1 MFHKLI
7 NKQRG
12 KLVNCVNELHV
23 GDKTLRTEGEI
34 LSGWHQHFRQLA
46 TPKDSP
52 LYDSEYK
59 RLVELEF
66 NEIVDICQSNN
77 DFIPVTGEEV
87 MKAIKSLNTGKSG
100 DIFDIQAEHFIH
112 CAELISPVLVNLFN
126 TMFRMGC
133 APDCM
138 KLGVLTPVFKRKGS
152 NLDAKNYRG
161 ITITPTISK
170 ILESVLRER
179 IKPFILGSQNPLQR
193 GFTEGSSPMNCS
205 LILEEYIRNNKDAK
219 VPTYIAFLDAKSA
232 FDVVSHNSLLRK
244 IYHIGIEG
252 SLWNMISSLHSNAR
266 TVIKWEGQLSDVFDI
281 GQGVRQGGIMSTD
294 LYKVYEN
301 PLLDRLDDI
310 FQGATIGE
318 VKCAAP
324 ACADDVANASS
335 KPAPLQALINTSAD
349 YGSMERFEFQLVKS
363 VVVKIDP
370 DSDGEDYV
378 WTLNGEPMPVVTES
392 MHVGVLRSANTESSA
407 VNENIKKAR
416 RTLYSLMPSGCHGNN
431 GQDPETTIHLL
442 QTYILPILVYGME
455 VVLPR
460 GKHLDS
466 LEKFYKKYLK
476 LLLSIPVTTADPAVY
491 ILSGTVPIEATI
503 HKRALILFG
512 NITRL
517 APESIEK
524 QVAYRQLSIKG
535 HKSNSWFVAIREIC
549 FKYEL
554 IHPLELLQDPPG
566 KETWKRTVNKQVN
579 GYWSDRIRSNAL
591 LYSSLH
597 YLQVAD
603 YQYGKRHPV
612 LQTIGN
618 AREIPRIA
626 IKLKLV
632 TGMYILQTN
641 RAAFNQNQ
649 IKSTCLL
656 CNTEDE
662 TMEHFLLSCTA
673 LHSVRQPILDIIK
686 ESLTTLHEAQLVRTT
701 SDLLQIVLDCSAL
714 YHVIPKCNHHLLE
727 AIEFHSRR
735 LCYKLHC
742 ERYKRLAL
750 VPQRT
755 RKKKTNA

>member
-1 MFHKLI
+1 MLLYKNSIYRSFRITSLRENGILKTDSKEKANICNRQFQSAFTREDDSDPPSKGASPFSSMGDITVDPKRVTKLLDGLNVHKA
-7 NKQRG
+7 
-12 KLVNCVNELHV
+12 
-23 GDKTLRTEGEI
+23 
-34 LSGWHQHFRQLA
+34 SGPDGLNARVL
-46 TPKDSP
+46 KECS
-52 LYDSEYK
+52 
-59 RLVELEF
+59 
-66 NEIVDICQSNN
+66 NEISPILALIYN
-77 DFIPVTGEEV
+77 E
-87 MKAIKSLNTGKSG
+87 SL
-100 DIFDIQAEHFIH
+100 
-112 CAELISPVLVNLFN
+112 
-126 TMFRMGC
+126 
-133 APDCM
+133 
-138 KLGVLTPVFKRKGS
+138 
-152 NLDAKNYRG
+152 
-161 ITITPTISK
+161 
-170 ILESVLRER
+170 
-179 IKPFILGSQNPLQR
+179 
-193 GFTEGSSPMNCS
+193 
-205 LILEEYIRNNKDAK
+205 
-219 VPTYIAFLDAKSA
+219 
-232 FDVVSHNSLLRK
+232 
-244 IYHIGIEG
+244 
-252 SLWNMISSLHSNAR
+252 AR
-266 TVIKWEGQLSDVFDI
+266 
-281 GQGVRQGGIMSTD
+281 
-294 LYKVYEN
+294 
-301 PLLDRLDDI
+301 
-310 FQGATIGE
+310 GE
-318 VKCAAP
+318 V
-324 ACADDVANASS
+324 
-335 KPAPLQALINTSAD
+335 
-349 YGSMERFEFQLVKS
+349 
-363 VVVKIDP
+363 P
-370 DSDGEDYV
+370 DE
-378 WTLNGEPMPVVTES
+378 
-392 MHVGVLRSANTESSA
+392 LRSSNTESSA

-460 GKHLDS
+460 GKHLDC

-491 ILSGTVPIEATI
+491 ILFGTVPIEATI

-517 APESIEK
+517 APESVEK

-554 IHPLELLQDPPG
+554 IHPLELLQDPPR

-735 LCYKLHC
+735 FCYKLHC